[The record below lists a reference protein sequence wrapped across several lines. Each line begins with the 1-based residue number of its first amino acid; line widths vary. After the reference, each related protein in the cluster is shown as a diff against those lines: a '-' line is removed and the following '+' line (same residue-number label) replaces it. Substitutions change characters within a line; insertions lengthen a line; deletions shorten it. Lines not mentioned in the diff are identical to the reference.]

1 MTRKTTRREMLKE
14 SVALAGL
21 GLVGLPEWA
30 FPAIPQ
36 EATLVPFTDLPETVT
51 LEPTPERR
59 IIDIT
64 GGEVSGP
71 KLSGRILPGGAD
83 WQIIRADGVAVLEA
97 RYTIEADGGAL
108 VYVQNFGY
116 RHGPADVLAQLFQGE
131 DVDPAR
137 YYFRGA
143 PVFETSAPA
152 LDWLNRTIAVCTGVR
167 TPERVILDFYAVN

>member
-1 MTRKTTRREMLKE
+1 MAFDPPRPQLELVFRA
-14 SVALAGL
+14 SVAVAAPRTL
-21 GLVGLPEWA
+21 GR
-30 FPAIPQ
+30 
-36 EATLVPFTDLPETVT
+36 
-51 LEPTPERR
+51 TPLGERR

-83 WQIIRADGVAVLEA
+83 WQIVRADGVAVLEA
-97 RYTIEADGGAL
+97 RYTIEAADGAL

-116 RHGPADVLAQLFQGE
+116 RHGPAEVLAKLYQGE

-137 YYFRGA
+137 YYFRST

-152 LDWLNRTIAVCTGVR
+152 LDWLNRTIAVCSGVR
-167 TPERVILDFYAVN
+167 ARDRVILDVYAVG